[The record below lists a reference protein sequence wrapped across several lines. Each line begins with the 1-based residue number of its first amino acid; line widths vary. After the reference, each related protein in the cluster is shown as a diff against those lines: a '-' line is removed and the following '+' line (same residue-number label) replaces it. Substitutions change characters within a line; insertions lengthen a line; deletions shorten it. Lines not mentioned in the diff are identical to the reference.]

1 MLYVISLN
9 LTPIGQFFKRFSKS
23 CFVYLDVTKMALQ
36 SLQHLSML
44 INQCEEPVTEKK
56 RLCSIVVPLTLHSIP
71 IFSFTQ
77 HTEIL

>member
-1 MLYVISLN
+1 
-9 LTPIGQFFKRFSKS
+9 
-23 CFVYLDVTKMALQ
+23 MALQ